1 MATTTFNGPVRS
13 EKGFQVAIKNT
24 STGAYTT
31 RYSSVKPDLTG
42 LSLSDVA
49 TGTTVTLVV
58 DTISYMNYT
67 GLAAATCTL
76 PAAAQGSIVVYVQ
89 AKDTAGGTAK
99 LIFDCA
105 GSDVIKTGSIIES
118 RAASEVSFDSSA
130 ASETSLE
137 YTPADVATNLFTTG
151 SKIYFVCFEKGT
163 WTIGYDFASDAL
175 AVTGAFAFAS

>member
-13 EKGFQVAIKNT
+13 EKGFQVATKT
-24 STGAYTT
+24 AGTGAIAT
-31 RYSSVKPDLTG
+31 RYSSQLPDMTG
-42 LSLSDVA
+42 LSTSDVA
-49 TGTTVTLVV
+49 TGTTITLAV
-58 DTISYMNYT
+58 DTISFVNYT
-67 GLAAATCTL
+67 GAAACTATL
-76 PAAAQGSIVVYVQ
+76 PAAAAGSVVVYAQ
-89 AKDTAGGTAK
+89 SKDTEGGTAK

-105 GSDVIKTGSIIES
+105 GSDVFKTGSIIES

-163 WTIGYDFASDAL
+163 WTIAYDFASDAL